1 MDSRMRLDYALF
13 QLTPTRTR
21 CDLIICA
28 GDCKEKLASGL
39 LEPFISHLKFAKDEI
54 SKGGYS
60 VTLSAPA
67 SASWFTKSTLERF
80 VRFVSTPEV
89 LERLVTI
96 EREIKNIEC
105 SMNTNASSDSQTI
118 YSLDEHLN
126 KSAAFAYK
134 HEDNTSDS
142 LHEEDSKVHLQRALE
157 TRKAVLQKEQAMVY
171 ARALVA
177 GFETDFLQ
185 DLVCFA
191 DAFGSPRLREAC
203 LNFMELCNTKSDDRV
218 WMDEV
223 AAMQAYSG
231 SQYAYMEDDLSQELR
246 INVQNVNLA
255 TKKHNGSIDG
265 ISNENYLPQY
275 VHSYQGGPM
284 FHPPYQGYPFPYY
297 QGNLPWPPNVEDS
310 RSRGRRSHKKRSQK
324 LTKDSNFDSSDSSS
338 GSDSGS
344 YKRSSSKKVIIRNI
358 NYITSA
364 RDEGSERESD
374 ADQNL
379 DRKVEEKHEGQK
391 VTQQWDIFQNLL
403 LKDVDDKESKEEYVS
418 HKFEDPNIIPSR
430 SQPKFT
436 TISSTIGKHE
446 EKDWYLRSRP
456 DKEFQERSRDIF
468 EDHIK
473 VVESTK
479 DVLDKYP
486 LMVQARSLNECS
498 DSQFKTHDGLM
509 VLESSLTQKTVEAT
523 RVSEPNDLHMVLE
536 RDTAGQQ
543 SVPAWTPD
551 MESGSGNSKIVKMDS
566 PEVNNS
572 KAKALVKGL
581 EQKGSTIEAKSKA
594 LAGSRRKTPAATKTT
609 IPKGR
614 SEKEEEKRKKMEEL
628 LSLRQKRIAERSAS
642 TAKNNKP
649 KAQQTTKNNKP
660 KAQQTTKNDRPK
672 AQQTMKNDKPK
683 AQQTAKN
690 DKPRAQPTKK
700 NDMPRAQ
707 PTTQNDKPKAQQTA
721 KNDKPKA
728 QQTTK
733 NDKLKAQQTPND
745 ATPKVQSRDMKS
757 SNRTVIRSST
767 FDRLSAARV
776 VNPKVLSTKPKPG
789 NKPMKPP
796 TKKNGEPKPVHKPTK
811 VITKEN
817 GVSRTLL
824 SQKTDK
830 VKPLDKNMV
839 SKNSNGPKKKI
850 VDHNKSKQ
858 LPKASQIKKIGN
870 GVAHIGLSTPAYSDH
885 TKSVSETLHKT
896 SSDLQKD
903 ITISDSN
910 GGSTTK
916 AANSV
921 SFKIN
926 EDISGAKKN
935 HIAKANHEVPMMEIL
950 TPLPAK
956 ASPKSGSSR
965 KKWSSLETSSKALS
979 GFKKL
984 LSFGRRS

>member
-39 LEPFISHLKFAKDEI
+39 LEPFVSHLKFAKDEI

-60 VTLSAPA
+60 ITLSAPA

-80 VRFVSTPEV
+80 V
-89 LERLVTI
+89 
-96 EREIKNIEC
+96 
-105 SMNTNASSDSQTI
+105 
-118 YSLDEHLN
+118 SLDEHLK

-142 LHEEDSKVHLQRALE
+142 LHEEDSKLHLQRVLE
-157 TRKAVLQKEQAMVY
+157 TRKAVLQREQAMVY

-203 LNFMELCNTKSDDRV
+203 LDFMELCITKSDDRV

-223 AAMQAYSG
+223 VAMQAYSG
-231 SQYAYMEDDLSQELR
+231 SQYAYMEDDLAQELR

-255 TKKHNGSIDG
+255 TKKLNGSVDG
-265 ISNENYLPQY
+265 ISNESHLPQY
-275 VHSYQGGPM
+275 IHSYQGGPM

-297 QGNLPWPPNVEDS
+297 QGNLPWPPNVEGS
-310 RSRGRRSHKKRSQK
+310 RGRGRRSHKKRSQK

-364 RDEGSERESD
+364 RDEESKRKSD

-379 DRKVEEKHEGQK
+379 DRTVEEKHEGQK

-403 LKDVDDKESKEEYVS
+403 LKDVDDKESMEEYVS

-430 SQPKFT
+430 SQSKFT
-436 TISSTIGKHE
+436 TISSSIGKHE

-473 VVESTK
+473 
-479 DVLDKYP
+479 
-486 LMVQARSLNECS
+486 
-498 DSQFKTHDGLM
+498 FKTHDGLM
-509 VLESSLTQKTVEAT
+509 VLESNLTRKKVEDT
-523 RVSEPNDLHMVLE
+523 CISEPNDLHMVLE
-536 RDTAGQQ
+536 RDAAGQEA
-543 SVPAWTPD
+543 VPAWTPE
-551 MESGSGNSKIVKMDS
+551 MESGNSSSKIVKMDS
-566 PEVNNS
+566 PEVNKS

-581 EQKGSTIEAKSKA
+581 ERKGSTFEAKSKA
-594 LAGSRRKTPAATKTT
+594 LAGSRRKTPAATTTT

-614 SEKEEEKRKKMEEL
+614 SEKEEQKRKKMEEL
-628 LSLRQKRIAERSAS
+628 LTERQKRIAER
-642 TAKNNKP
+642 
-649 KAQQTTKNNKP
+649 
-660 KAQQTTKNDRPK
+660 
-672 AQQTMKNDKPK
+672 
-683 AQQTAKN
+683 AKN
-690 DKPRAQPTKK
+690 DKPRAQLTTK
-700 NDMPRAQ
+700 NDKPRAQ
-707 PTTQNDKPKAQQTA
+707 LTTKNDKPKAQQTA

-728 QQTTK
+728 QQT
-733 NDKLKAQQTPND
+733 PND
-745 ATPKVQSRDMKS
+745 ATPKAQSRYMKS
-757 SNRTVIRSST
+757 SNRTIIRSST
-767 FDRLSAARV
+767 IDRLSAARV

-796 TKKNGEPKPVHKPTK
+796 TKKN
-811 VITKEN
+811 
-817 GVSRTLL
+817 
-824 SQKTDK
+824 
-830 VKPLDKNMV
+830 DKNMV

-870 GVAHIGLSTPAYSDH
+870 GVAHIGLSTPAYSDN
-885 TKSVSETLHKT
+885 TKSVSETLQKT
-896 SSDLQKD
+896 SSVLQKD

-910 GGSTTK
+910 VGSTTK
-916 AANSV
+916 AVNSV

-926 EDISGAKKN
+926 EDNSGAKKI
-935 HIAKANHEVPMMEIL
+935 HIAKVNHEVPIMETL

-956 ASPKSGSSR
+956 AIPEISSSR